1 MVEKTAPFKNIRR
14 KDQPLK
20 QSPVPI
26 GSTSRMITTAGIK
39 ATETSANNLTGDEL
53 PQWGRRDHN
62 LVKGLLIQPLYI
74 QVLGNGIKASIH
86 GSQCNHT
93 GNQKVQIGLSM

>member
-20 QSPVPI
+20 QSPVPM
-26 GSTSRMITTAGIK
+26 GSTSKMIMTAGIESP
-39 ATETSANNLTGDEL
+39 ETSSDNLSCNEL
-53 PQWGRRDHN
+53 PERCRGDHN
-62 LVKGLLIQPLYI
+62 LVECLLIKTLYI

-86 GSQCNHT
+86 GSQGNHAW
-93 GNQKVQIGLSM
+93 NQEV

>member
-20 QSPVPI
+20 QSPVPM
-26 GSTSRMITTAGIK
+26 GSTSKMCRG
-39 ATETSANNLTGDEL
+39 
-53 PQWGRRDHN
+53 DHN
-62 LVKGLLIQPLYI
+62 LVEGLLIKTLYI

-86 GSQCNHT
+86 GSQGNHAW
-93 GNQKVQIGLSM
+93 NQEV